1 VNIPPVVSVD
11 VSADSVVLPLGDT
24 VRLDAVV
31 RAADGAIRDSLA
43 APLTWVSRA
52 PLVVS
57 RAGTGAVGRFVAV
70 MPGAA
75 WVLAVAGPASDSA
88 FVRVPSPI
96 AALTP
101 DSLLLAVGDTASL
114 TAALLVAPGVD
125 RAAQRG
131 VSWSVTD
138 ATIAR
143 VQSASGVRTLV
154 QALRTGET
162 IVQAN
167 IGGTVRAARLVV
179 R

>member
-1 VNIPPVVSVD
+1 VSIPPVVSVQ
-11 VSADSVVLPLGDT
+11 VSADSIVLPLGDT

-31 RAADGAIRDSLA
+31 RAADGAIRDTLS

-57 RAGTGAVGRFVAV
+57 RAGAGAKGQFVAV

-75 WVLAVAGPASDSA
+75 WVVAVAGPASDSA
-88 FVRVPSPI
+88 FVRVPSPM
-96 AALTP
+96 AVLSP
-101 DSLLLAVGDTASL
+101 DSLGLAVGDTASL

-125 RAAQRG
+125 RAATRG

-143 VQSASGVRTLV
+143 VQPSSGVRTVV
-154 QALRTGET
+154 QGLRTGAT
-162 IVQAN
+162 FVQAN
-167 IGGTVRAARLVV
+167 IGGTVRAARVLV